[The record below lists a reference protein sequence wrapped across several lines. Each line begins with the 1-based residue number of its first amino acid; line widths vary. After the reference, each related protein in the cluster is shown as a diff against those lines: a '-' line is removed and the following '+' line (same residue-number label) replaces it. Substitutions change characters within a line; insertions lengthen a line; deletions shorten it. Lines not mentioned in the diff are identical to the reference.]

1 VKDLFQGYGKEWDVF
16 DTAEME
22 GHSLFSGYYL
32 IQKNQKTRLVSL

>member
-1 VKDLFQGYGKEWDVF
+1 VKDLFQGYGMEWEVF

-32 IQKNQKTRLVSL
+32 IQKTRKTGLCL